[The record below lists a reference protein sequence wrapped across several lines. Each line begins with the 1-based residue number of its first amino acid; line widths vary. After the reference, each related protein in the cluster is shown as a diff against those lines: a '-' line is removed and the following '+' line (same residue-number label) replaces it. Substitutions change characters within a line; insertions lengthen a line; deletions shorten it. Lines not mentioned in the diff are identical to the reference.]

1 MCLTVL
7 EGLYFGWLGSPTN
20 WLVPGGVH
28 VSDHK
33 SFWMSAWGSSH
44 LFKNLSIWLSVPLES
59 VSLGFCPSRSL
70 SSQGSAS
77 LPIWGSFYLV
87 QNLMAYEQNG
97 SGCGPPVMLPPGFA
111 LFLVACSPLLHALLS
126 LFNLPAPLTIP
137 LGLFRYPNA
146 PGLQSTQLRLGVGD
160 GKTHESSSSSPACP
174 TSLFFQRIA
183 CHVLTMEFADA
194 RVPFIHPISANHMK
208 WEQWALPLKILSTLM
223 PTCHMPICLPAQ
235 SAHSTEASEL
245 GAERCL
251 GKHS

>member
-1 MCLTVL
+1 MSICLWGGGVLTVL
-7 EGLYFGWLGSPTN
+7 EGLYFGWLGSPIN
-20 WLVPGGVH
+20 WLVLGGVH
-28 VSDHK
+28 MSDHK
-33 SFWMSAWGSSH
+33 SFWMSGWGSSH

-59 VSLGFCPSRSL
+59 ISLGFCPSRSL
-70 SSQGSAS
+70 SSQGSAC

-111 LFLVACSPLLHALLS
+111 VFLVACSPLLHALLS

-174 TSLFFQRIA
+174 TSL
-183 CHVLTMEFADA
+183 
-194 RVPFIHPISANHMK
+194 
-208 WEQWALPLKILSTLM
+208 LPENCM
-223 PTCHMPICLPAQ
+223 PCSYNGIC
-235 SAHSTEASEL
+235 
-245 GAERCL
+245 CC
-251 GKHS
+251 